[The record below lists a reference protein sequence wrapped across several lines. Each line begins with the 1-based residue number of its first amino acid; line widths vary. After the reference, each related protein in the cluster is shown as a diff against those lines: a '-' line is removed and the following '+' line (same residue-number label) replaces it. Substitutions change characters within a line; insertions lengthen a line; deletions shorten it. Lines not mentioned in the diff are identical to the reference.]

1 MALLTFRVPPSPKQR
16 ENDMRTIKDILTG
29 FLVIG
34 SLLIILAGVAMVTEP
49 VGSVYIT
56 QYEE

>member
-1 MALLTFRVPPSPKQR
+1 
-16 ENDMRTIKDILTG
+16 MRTIKDILTG

-34 SLLIILAGVAMVTEP
+34 SLLIILVGVAMVTEP